1 MPLKIIHLIIYFI
14 CLILSF
20 CGNHKDG
27 NSEVTPNEKLYID
40 ACQGTEVDQGP
51 CNSSS
56 EYILLL
62 TTKKCNSVYQHQVE
76 NCFVLALAFG
86 KPLIPLFLQLS
97 VFLCIYKCLRFVG
110 VHLNLFFCQ
119 SYEHNKQ
126 ASMVKEPHR
135 GDC

>member
-1 MPLKIIHLIIYFI
+1 MKSCILMHVRAQRWIRVHVIALPSTFI
-14 CLILSF
+14 AYY
-20 CGNHKDG
+20 K
-27 NSEVTPNEKLYID
+27 
-40 ACQGTEVDQGP
+40 
-51 CNSSS
+51 
-56 EYILLL
+56 
-62 TTKKCNSVYQHQVE
+62 KKCNSVYQHQVE

-97 VFLCIYKCLRFVG
+97 VFLCIYKCFRFVG

-126 ASMVKEPHR
+126 ASMAKAPHG